1 MVTIQ
6 GYIKIFIIF
15 IAITA
20 ILYLPVFF
28 ILKKKDQ
35 GFIRPLS
42 YLFCFWSFF
51 LIVYA
56 TLILFNLPLNFKPVL
71 HKLNLQPF
79 LWLWE
84 DNLRLRIVIEII
96 PNIMLFIPLGIF
108 LPTAFK
114 RMRKL
119 KRAAL
124 VAFIVTFSV
133 EFFQY
138 FIGRTS
144 DIDDMIMNLLG
155 GIIGY
160 GLFRVLSYLSE
171 TKPNQAGFL
180 RADTRIYKESI

>member
-1 MVTIQ
+1 VFTIRE
-6 GYIKIFIIF
+6 YITIFIIF
-15 IAITA
+15 IAVSA
-20 ILYLPVFF
+20 ILYLPIFF
-28 ILKKKDQ
+28 ILKKKNQ

-96 PNIMLFIPLGIF
+96 PNIILFVPLGIF

-119 KRAAL
+119 KRTAL
-124 VAFIVTFSV
+124 IAFSVTFSV

-144 DIDDMIMNLLG
+144 DIDDMITNLLG

-160 GLFRVLSYLSE
+160 GLFKIFSYSYE
-171 TKPNQAGFL
+171 NRTSKARFL
-180 RADTRIYKESI
+180 RAGTPIYKEYT